1 MFDSKTGLMINSAC
15 VDQQAISIQVLVL
28 DSIQLDENQQSV
40 LNYDLKMTAPMGGAT
55 QCILSSFEF
64 IDLSR
69 GNF

>member
-1 MFDSKTGLMINSAC
+1 MINSAC

-28 DSIQLDENQQSV
+28 DSIQLDEIQQSV